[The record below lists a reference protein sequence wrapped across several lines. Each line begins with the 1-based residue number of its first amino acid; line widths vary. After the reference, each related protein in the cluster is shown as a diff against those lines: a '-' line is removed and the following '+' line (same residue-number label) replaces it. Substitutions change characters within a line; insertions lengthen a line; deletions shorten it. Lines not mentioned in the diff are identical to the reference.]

1 MLLLTNR
8 DQVMKF
14 INTPKRKKKCVMQLN
29 EQLKNLMRVMRENK
43 NYYVIHQL
51 VGDVKLLVIFGNH
64 NSKIAT
70 V

>member
-1 MLLLTNR
+1 
-8 DQVMKF
+8 
-14 INTPKRKKKCVMQLN
+14 MQLN
-29 EQLKNLMRVMRENK
+29 EQLKNPMRVMRENK

-51 VGDVKLLVIFGNH
+51 VGDVKLLVIFSNH

>member
-1 MLLLTNR
+1 
-8 DQVMKF
+8 
-14 INTPKRKKKCVMQLN
+14 MQLN